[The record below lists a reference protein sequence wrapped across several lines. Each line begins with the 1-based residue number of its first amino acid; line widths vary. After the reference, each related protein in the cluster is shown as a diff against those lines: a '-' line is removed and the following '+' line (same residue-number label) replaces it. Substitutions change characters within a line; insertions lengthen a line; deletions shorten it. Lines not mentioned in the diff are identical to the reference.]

1 MCTIKLQKLNHQLS
15 KQLGG
20 AGGGCGV
27 NDVVVV
33 VERVQIKIDNL
44 DFRVESNS
52 PSSYIIQTTIQIHI
66 LNRYGTHIY
75 KATTEN
81 KIHIYITVGG

>member
-15 KQLGG
+15 NQLGG

-44 DFRVESNS
+44 DFRFEHNS
-52 PSSYIIQTTIQIHI
+52 PSWYIIHTTIQTHI
-66 LNRYGTHIY
+66 LNRYGTHI
-75 KATTEN
+75 
-81 KIHIYITVGG
+81 